1 MLPDRHMVHFIVE
14 LISNRSFLLK
24 ISDGRQ
30 SRLRRVK
37 NGVPQGSVLAPM
49 LFNIYIHDIPDTISK
64 KDGYSDDLDI
74 LTAHRE
80 WKMIE
85 STLSKDMSTL
95 VLYLWQW
102 RVKLSECKDSLNSL
116 PFEQQGS
123 ET

>member
-1 MLPDRHMVHFIVE
+1 MVHFIVE

-64 KDGYSDDLDI
+64 KYGFSDDLDI
-74 LTAHRE
+74 LTTHRE
-80 WKMIE
+80 GKMIE

-95 VLYLWQW
+95 ALYLWQW
-102 RVKLSECKDSLNSL
+102 RVKLSKCKDSL
-116 PFEQQGS
+116 PFE
-123 ET
+123 